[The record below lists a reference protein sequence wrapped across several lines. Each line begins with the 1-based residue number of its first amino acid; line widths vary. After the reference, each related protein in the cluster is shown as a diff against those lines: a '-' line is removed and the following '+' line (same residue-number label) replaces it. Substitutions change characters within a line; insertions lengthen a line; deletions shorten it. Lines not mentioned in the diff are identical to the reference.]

1 MQCLWS
7 KNEVCKKH
15 DLTLRLCSRQRG
27 GATTKSNIIRINIWD
42 FNYQKSLCVQQN
54 NLLIMWNFLA
64 EKKVPHFFLKW
75 AFVVLLVLPQKC
87 AFTIAKHTKIRLF
100 RQDFGNLLKMQWHAA
115 SSDFCMHCP
124 SSRSGLLYDT
134 WNLLLWNWEHI
145 FGCLIRQLI
154 RSSTTACICFLESR
168 NTKQFFRAS

>member
-1 MQCLWS
+1 
-7 KNEVCKKH
+7 
-15 DLTLRLCSRQRG
+15 
-27 GATTKSNIIRINIWD
+27 
-42 FNYQKSLCVQQN
+42 
-54 NLLIMWNFLA
+54 MWNFWV

-168 NTKQFFRAS
+168 NTSTKAIFSCFIVFDAYYCKYGEIDDDKEVIFFKGAYYVSHCGTYLYKSEDKPAIFIFFK